1 MFVPDNGDVGFE
13 NHQAI
18 HGKAVGPTNMG
29 AYGFGGG
36 ESFGDSVGDSVG
48 ESFGDSF
55 GEGLGTT
62 ADIRQNQSSVGLM
75 NFGRGGG
82 GGGGVGGGGSD
93 AVRFYTRK
101 PERFD
106 EQMFYNQKMAYHNKG
121 FEY

>member
-1 MFVPDNGDVGFE
+1 VPDNGNVGFE
-13 NHQAI
+13 NHQAF
-18 HGKAVGPTNMG
+18 HGKAVGPANMG

-62 ADIRQNQSSVGLM
+62 ADIRQNQSSAGLM

-82 GGGGVGGGGSD
+82 GDSGGGGSD
-93 AVRFYTRK
+93 EVRFYPTK
-101 PERFD
+101 PVMFD
-106 EQMFYNQKMAYHNKG
+106 EQMFYNQKIAYKG
-121 FEY
+121 FQ

>member
-1 MFVPDNGDVGFE
+1 MPDNVDVGYE
-13 NHQAI
+13 GHQAI

-48 ESFGDSF
+48 ESFG
-55 GEGLGTT
+55 EGLGTT
-62 ADIRQNQSSVGLM
+62 ADIRQNQSSAGLM

-82 GGGGVGGGGSD
+82 DGSGGSD
-93 AVRFYTRK
+93 AVRFYPRK

-106 EQMFYNQKMAYHNKG
+106 EQMYFNQKMAYHNKG
-121 FEY
+121 FQC